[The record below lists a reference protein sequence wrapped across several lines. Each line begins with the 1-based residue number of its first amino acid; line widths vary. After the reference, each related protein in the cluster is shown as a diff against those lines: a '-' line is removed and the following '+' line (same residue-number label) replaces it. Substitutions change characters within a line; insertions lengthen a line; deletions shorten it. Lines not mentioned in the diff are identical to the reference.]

1 MKDRAYKIHINLK
14 YNGYQR
20 GLTRMVHNFF
30 DKIPESEASVNE
42 KLAKELHKPV
52 IKKFKRSKFYATFRD
67 NIWTFDLVE
76 IRSLSSFN
84 QNVKYLLC
92 VIHVFN
98 KYTWVKPFNDKKLLM
113 VLLKE

>member
-14 YNGYQR
+14 YNEYQR

-76 IRSLSSFN
+76 MRSLSSFN